1 MTKFN
6 VLSIDY
12 YKEFECIGNKCEDN
26 CCKEWK
32 ITIDKKTY
40 NKYKKLRQKLCWFLS
55 KLFILDVR

>member
-12 YKEFECIGNKCEDN
+12 YKEFECIGSKCEDN
-26 CCKEWK
+26 CCKDWK

-40 NKYKKLRQKLCWFLS
+40 NIR
-55 KLFILDVR
+55 V